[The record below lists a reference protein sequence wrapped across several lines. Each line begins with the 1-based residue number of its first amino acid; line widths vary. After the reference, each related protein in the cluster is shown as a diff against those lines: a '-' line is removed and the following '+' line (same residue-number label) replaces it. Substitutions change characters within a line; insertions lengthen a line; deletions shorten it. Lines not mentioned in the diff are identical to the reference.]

1 MRRTRQ
7 TLVVVAVAAAL
18 FAKVGAQAGRGLID
32 PNVARETELLALP
45 HMTPGIVKALVARR
59 PFMSV
64 LELNA
69 FLLEQKLTQRD
80 GTDFYAKAFV
90 QINLDTGTRAEFTL
104 IPGAGTRMAREF
116 AEYRPWKNWIQF
128 DKEIGKY
135 VGQPETDR
143 FKMYVFIPIHLNT
156 APDEDL
162 LSIPGVDHAML
173 RTLKSS
179 RPWKSKDQF
188 DKEVGKDVG
197 AKEAAR
203 LWRYLVIP

>member
-1 MRRTRQ
+1 
-7 TLVVVAVAAAL
+7 
-18 FAKVGAQAGRGLID
+18 
-32 PNVARETELLALP
+32 
-45 HMTPGIVKALVARR
+45 KALLARR

-80 GTDFYAKAFV
+80 ATDFYAKAFV
-90 QINLDTGTRAEFTL
+90 QINLDTGTSAEFTL

-116 AEYRPWKNWIQF
+116 AEYRPWKNWVQF

-135 VGQPETDR
+135 VGQHETDR

-162 LSIPGVDHAML
+162 LSIPGVDQAML
-173 RTLKSS
+173 RKLKSS

-188 DKEVGKDVG
+188 D
-197 AKEAAR
+197 
-203 LWRYLVIP
+203 